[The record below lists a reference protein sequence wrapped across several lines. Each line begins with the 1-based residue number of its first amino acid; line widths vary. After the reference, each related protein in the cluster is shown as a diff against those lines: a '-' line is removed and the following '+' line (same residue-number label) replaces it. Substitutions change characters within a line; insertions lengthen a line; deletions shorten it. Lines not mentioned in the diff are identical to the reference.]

1 MPQPDHQQRFL
12 VNDLPVLARQ
22 AHDHWKRHRPTMYQ
36 QMLLDG
42 SLREHLLD
50 ADQTAN
56 QEMSQIEDQLVAQG
70 SSQESACARAREIV
84 LPKYI
89 LLPSEEDDPILGG
102 ESSPVNDQ
110 NPIDPAL
117 ADPSPSPLTVL

>member
-1 MPQPDHQQRFL
+1 MPQPDHRQRFV
-12 VNDLPVLARQ
+12 VNDLPILALL
-22 AHDHWKRHRPTMYQ
+22 AHDHWKRYRPTMYQ
-36 QMLLDG
+36 QMLRDG
-42 SLREHLLD
+42 SLREHLLE

-56 QEMSQIEDQLVAQG
+56 REMSQIEDQLVKQG
-70 SSQESACARAREIV
+70 SSHESACARAREIV

-89 LLPSEEDDPILGG
+89 LLPSEEDEPILGG
-102 ESSPVNDQ
+102 ESNDQ